1 MSCPSLLERQSKAS
15 QRLRRSS
22 WSNPSIS
29 AYLMSS
35 RSQKLNQAREECT
48 AQLNRLR
55 AALSTL
61 ESLGIEMTDLVE
73 QQQSVEVIRAYPI

>member
-1 MSCPSLLERQSKAS
+1 
-15 QRLRRSS
+15 
-22 WSNPSIS
+22 
-29 AYLMSS
+29 MSS

-73 QQQSVEVIRAYPI
+73 QHQSVEVIRAYPI